1 MCNLFKKKQYKTY
14 RSNNEKNMTSL
25 MNPTLVSFRMDR
37 SRYHDGDLEK
47 TSILKLFQNS
57 NKIFHAFKIKI
68 MNIITDNPILTNLDY
83 QVNRYIEI
91 CSLFDF
97 LFWIN

>member
-1 MCNLFKKKQYKTY
+1 MD
-14 RSNNEKNMTSL
+14 
-25 MNPTLVSFRMDR
+25 PTLVFFRMDR
-37 SRYHDGDLEK
+37 SIYHGGDLKK

-68 MNIITDNPILTNLDY
+68 MNIITDDPILTNLDY